1 MTYEELKQ
9 RDDALDHAAL
19 SAKGKAIYREK
30 IRPLVYPQHKG
41 KVVVIDVESGDY
53 EMDSTPSVAVGRLLE
68 RRSDCVY
75 TYGVRVGYKAV
86 YRFGSA
92 RIPEDDEC

>member
-1 MTYEELKQ
+1 MTYEELQK
-9 RDDALDHAAL
+9 LDHAAL
-19 SAKGKAIYREK
+19 AAKGKAIYREK

-53 EMDSTPSVAVGRLLE
+53 EVDDSPSVADGRLLE
-68 RRSDCVY
+68 RHPDCVY
-75 TYGVRVGYKAV
+75 TYGVRIGYKAV
-86 YRFGSA
+86 YRFGST